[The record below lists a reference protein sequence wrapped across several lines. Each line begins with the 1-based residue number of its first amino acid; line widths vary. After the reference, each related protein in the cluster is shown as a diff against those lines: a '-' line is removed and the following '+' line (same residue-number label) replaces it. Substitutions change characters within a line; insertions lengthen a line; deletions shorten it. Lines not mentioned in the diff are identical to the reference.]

1 MKLTKAFKHALNLV
15 MHSKLRSWLTIIGIV
30 IGVASVVSI
39 MSIGAG
45 LEQDI
50 TSRLSGM
57 GADILT
63 ITPGFSKAS
72 GFSHRMPSGGGFA
85 DGVTATEEEVV
96 LDRTDVQVLKSIP
109 EILLINTEIKG
120 SAEVYYLG
128 KQGSVTLTGVDQ
140 KVWAQITTLE
150 MRDGRILGPADQ
162 NVIVIGGRLAD
173 DYFEKPLGIN
183 KMISIEGGSFRVVGI
198 LDDQSTSI
206 YMPIQMAYQVLDDKE
221 TDIYDSIIVKI
232 KDEDEVDYVTEK
244 VGQKLMMTRHVTEND
259 RDFTISSSKQM
270 DEMRSEMVSSLTM
283 FLTAIAAVALLV
295 GAVGIANTMFTSVL
309 EKTKEIGIMKALG
322 ARNKDILAIFLLN
335 AFLIGL
341 IGGVI
346 GVILGYL
353 ISGIIPALMGGGGI
367 TSRVASAGSLV
378 TIESVLLSL
387 SVAVGIGTLS
397 GAIPAYQASK
407 LKPVDA
413 LRYE

>member
-1 MKLTKAFKHALNLV
+1 MKLTKAFKHALNMV
-15 MHSKLRSWLTIIGIV
+15 RHSKLRSWLTIIGIV

-57 GADILT
+57 GADLLT

-85 DGVTATEEEVV
+85 DGATATEEEVV

-173 DYFEKPLGIN
+173 DYFENPLGIN
-183 KMISIEGGSFRVVGI
+183 KMITIKGGSFRVVGI
-198 LDDQSTSI
+198 LDDRSTNI

-221 TDIYDSIIVKI
+221 TDIYDSIIIKI

-244 VGQKLMMTRHVTEND
+244 VEQKLMMTRHVTEKD
-259 RDFTISSSKQM
+259 KDFTISSSKQM
-270 DEMRSEMVSSLTM
+270 EEMRSEMVSSLTT

-322 ARNKDILAIFLLN
+322 ARNKDILTIFLLN

-341 IGGVI
+341 IGGII

-353 ISGIIPALMGGGGI
+353 LSGILPALMGGGGI
-367 TSRVASAGSLV
+367 TGRVASAGSLV